1 VGPGRDTGYDAAAL
15 ISLAMMAAKDYKN
28 GKTIAMAMGR
38 VTDPNGTP
46 ITATVED
53 FKKAVQLLA
62 EGKSVRYVGA
72 SGAVHCGFSSPVAAT
87 RTGSGNG
94 KGTPV

>member
-1 VGPGRDTGYDAAAL
+1 
-15 ISLAMMAAKDYKN
+15 
-28 GKTIAMAMGR
+28 MAMGR

-72 SGAVHCGFSSPVAAT
+72 SGAVIHDKFGDVTTPFVGWQVENKIFVQKKNVTSQEVADIKAK
-87 RTGSGNG
+87 TG
-94 KGTPV
+94 T